1 MWNACRKGPG
11 ICLNNSNPCTEDETS
26 IVVITTHQAQGN
38 PENKSVYC
46 QYQMQNRPVLDIN
59 QH

>member
-1 MWNACRKGPG
+1 MWNACRKGPE

-38 PENKSVYC
+38 PENKKCILSISDAEQACTGY
-46 QYQMQNRPVLDIN
+46 
-59 QH
+59 

>member
-38 PENKSVYC
+38 PENKKCILSIPDAEQAYTG
-46 QYQMQNRPVLDIN
+46 Y
-59 QH
+59 